1 VYGFIFGHNSS
12 IFLPGKPSHA
22 AVVWNEL
29 VFMVCSEASRRANLE
44 KPIHENNMLQEEK
57 ELTTGI

>member
-44 KPIHENNMLQEEK
+44 VAIHEYGMMQKEK
-57 ELTTGI
+57 M